1 MIDWKSIPFYVV
13 GEATATALADLARQ
27 YNDSYYVT
35 RNVLGGAE
43 SGTAEKLAHYILDH
57 HPLNQDSHP
66 TFLYLTGDK
75 NRDTLPTV
83 LASGG
88 ITLRTL
94 QVYETRGSS
103 TFAKDLENTLSKD
116 TLGMPN
122 LPMAVLYVLIIGI
135 TSEHDWWIVYFAPSS
150 AD

>member
-57 HPLNQDSHP
+57 HPLN
-66 TFLYLTGDK
+66 
-75 NRDTLPTV
+75 
-83 LASGG
+83 
-88 ITLRTL
+88 
-94 QVYETRGSS
+94 
-103 TFAKDLENTLSKD
+103 
-116 TLGMPN
+116 
-122 LPMAVLYVLIIGI
+122 
-135 TSEHDWWIVYFAPSS
+135 
-150 AD
+150 